1 MEPKRASAAGPA
13 RSGGSGRLW
22 AQAQALGLGGL
33 WVLGTLT
40 AAENPPLVSL
50 EVVEPVAREAG
61 EQPAQVRVRRV
72 GLAEAPLTVNYT
84 LAGTARNGRD
94 FARLPGSLTLAAGEA
109 SGVIEIRPLDDRE
122 VEEVETVVV
131 RLAPARAPFTLAIL
145 PDTQYYAASRY
156 GGLPEMFTSQTRW
169 IVEHRDEFNIVF
181 VLHEGDATEYNTYP
195 EWLRVKESLDV
206 LEGEVPYALA
216 VGNHDG
222 LTWRS
227 QTALLNIIFPV
238 AEAMK
243 QPTFGRTFEGQRD
256 NCYHRF
262 QAGGLDWLLLV
273 LEFGPRNKVL
283 DWANQVVSGFPDHR
297 VIVLTHAHV
306 ADDDTLIGSKPDHVG
321 APSHYGAENDGPDV
335 WEKFLRRHRNIAF
348 VFNGHV
354 GGDGQGRLVGVGDHG
369 NRVYQMLCNYQSYP
383 RGGDGY
389 MRLIEFHPDEDRLE
403 AWSYSPYTGRRL
415 RDFQNEFAYTGL
427 GVFPVVPAA
436 YRIDPGQQEVVVELV
451 SDDFVAEPLAV
462 EEVRAFGLAR
472 EINVRFTQPL
482 PVAAATDPAHYTLM
496 EGPPV
501 RSARL
506 LADERTVVLT
516 VGSPLEPG
524 REARLEVRGLQG
536 RLADPALELAQLA
549 ARFVPEAAFLV
560 ADFAEGGLGEW
571 KVVDEG
577 EFGGPS
583 SWYVR
588 GGRLH
593 QAGNIYGPHPG
604 VVAGRRGT
612 FAYWSA
618 AGAQNWG
625 DYAFQV
631 TVRSHDD
638 DGVGVL
644 FRYRDP
650 ANYYKVELDR
660 QRQFRQLVRVVEGRE
675 TRLAWEAGGYELD
688 TDFVLSVEAAGPV
701 IEVTLDGAPLFGGT
715 VRDGA
720 LRQGTVALYC
730 WANPGTEFGAV
741 SLTAPGRSG
750 LPGVRFVPPPRP
762 EAWVPGQPT
771 FTLAAEATA
780 DPALGISSVT
790 FYQDDTP
797 LARVFEAPYWLDW
810 VLPAPGLYAL
820 RARVMDGAGQ
830 QLETRSWQVRVE
842 ASGAIAFVDA
852 PLTVQLI
859 RSQADQVMIHIPP
872 WPGRSSIIEASTNLV
887 DWEPVGAA
895 PELPVLLPTADPAA
909 RDHPQRFY
917 RAMRP
922 APDPR

>member
-1 MEPKRASAAGPA
+1 LGERVLGWLLTLGSLQAAEGPPLIRLEVIEQVAFEASGQPA
-13 RSGGSGRLW
+13 R
-22 AQAQALGLGGL
+22 
-33 WVLGTLT
+33 
-40 AAENPPLVSL
+40 
-50 EVVEPVAREAG
+50 
-61 EQPAQVRVRRV
+61 VRVHRTGSV
-72 GLAEAPLTVNYT
+72 DAPLTVNYT

-94 FARLPGSLTLAAGEA
+94 FERLPGTVTLAAGEA
-109 SGVIEIRPLDDRE
+109 SAVIEVRPLDDRE
-122 VEEVETVVV
+122 VEDVERVVV

-195 EWLRVKESLDV
+195 EWLRVKASLDV

-227 QTALLNIIFPV
+227 QTALLNLVFPV

-273 LEFGPRNKVL
+273 LEFGPRDQVL
-283 DWANQVVSGFPDHR
+283 EWANQVVSSFPDHR

-389 MRLIEFHPDEDRLE
+389 MRLIEFHPEEDRLR
-403 AWSYSPYTGRRL
+403 ACSYSPYTGRRL
-415 RDFQNEFAYTGL
+415 RDYQNEFAYTGL
-427 GVFPVVPAA
+427 GVFPSVPAA
-436 YRIDPGQQEVVVELV
+436 YRLDAEPREVVVELV
-451 SDDFVAEPLAV
+451 SDDFAAGPV
-462 EEVRAFGLAR
+462 EVEGVRAFGLAR
-472 EINVRFTQPL
+472 ELEVRFTE
-482 PVAAATDPAHYTLM
+482 PVSAVAATDPGHYTLE

-506 LADERTVVLT
+506 LADERSVVLT
-516 VGSPLEPG
+516 VASPLEPG
-524 REARLEVRGLQG
+524 VETGLKVRGLRG
-536 RLADPALELAQLA
+536 RFADPGREPIALT
-549 ARFVPEAAFLV
+549 ARFVPTACFLR
-560 ADFAEGGLGEW
+560 ADFAEGELGEW
-571 KVVDEG
+571 SVVDEG

-583 SWYVR
+583 SWYVS

-593 QAGNIYGPHPG
+593 QAGNLYGPHPG

-612 FAYWSA
+612 FAYWSRPA
-618 AGAQNWG
+618 AQAWA
-625 DYAFQV
+625 DYAFHV

-660 QRQFRQLVRVVEGRE
+660 QRQFRQLVRVVQGRE
-675 TRLAWEAGGYELD
+675 TLLAWEAGGYELD
-688 TDFVLSVEAAGPV
+688 TEFVLGVEAAGPV
-701 IEVTLDGAPLFGGT
+701 IEVSLDGSPLFGGS
-715 VRDGA
+715 VLDGA

-730 WANPGTEFGAV
+730 WANPGTEFGALSV
-741 SLTAPGRSG
+741 TAPRRAG
-750 LPGVRFVPPPRP
+750 LPGVRFVAPPRP
-762 EAWVPGQPT
+762 EAWTPGQPT
-771 FTLAAEATA
+771 FALAVETTA
-780 DPALGISSVT
+780 DPALGVSSVT
-790 FYQDDTP
+790 FYQDETP
-797 LARVFEAPYWLDW
+797 MARVFEAPYLFDW

-820 RARVMDGAGQ
+820 RARVTDGAGQ
-830 QLETRSWQVRVE
+830 HLETRLWQVRVE
-842 ASGAIAFVDA
+842 ASGAIDFVDA
-852 PLTVQLI
+852 PLALQLV
-859 RSQADQVMIHIPP
+859 RSHADEVMLHVPP
-872 WPGRSSIIEASTNLV
+872 WPGRASVIEVSTNLV

-895 PELPVLLPTADPAA
+895 PELPVSLPLVDPAA

-917 RAMRP
+917 RAMRRP
-922 APDPR
+922 

>member
-1 MEPKRASAAGPA
+1 MEPQRASAASPA
-13 RSGGSGRLW
+13 RSGVRRFLRGQAKVLRLGW
-22 AQAQALGLGGL
+22 LL
-33 WVLGTLT
+33 VLGALT
-40 AAENPPLVSL
+40 AAETPPLVSL

-61 EQPAQVRVRRV
+61 EQSARVRVRRIGSV
-72 GLAEAPLTVNYT
+72 EAPLTVNYT

-94 FARLPGSLTLAAGEA
+94 FARLPGSLTLAAGAA
-109 SGVIEIRPLDDRE
+109 SGVMEIRPLDDRE
-122 VEEVETVVV
+122 VEDVETAVV

-145 PDTQYYAASRY
+145 PDTQYYTASRY

-169 IVEHRDEFNIVF
+169 IVEHRDESNIVF

-195 EWLRVKESLDV
+195 EWLRVKESLDL

-227 QTALLNIIFPV
+227 QTALLNIVLPV

-243 QPTFGRTFEGQRD
+243 QPTFGRAFEGQRD

-273 LEFGPRNKVL
+273 LEFGPRDKVL
-283 DWANQVVSGFPDHR
+283 DWANQVVSGFPDHQ

-354 GGDGQGRLVGVGDHG
+354 GGDGQGRVVGVGDHG

-389 MRLIEFHPDEDRLE
+389 MRLIEFHPDEDRLR
-403 AWSYSPYTGRRL
+403 AWSVSPYTGKRL
-415 RDFQNEFAYTGL
+415 RDYQNEFAYTGL
-427 GVFPVVPAA
+427 GVFPPVPAA
-436 YRIDPGQQEVVVELV
+436 YRIDPGQQEIVVELV
-451 SDDFVAEPLAV
+451 SNEFAAESLAV

-472 EINVRFTQPL
+472 EIHVRFTQPL
-482 PVAAATDPAHYTLM
+482 LVAAATDPACYVLE

-516 VGSPLEPG
+516 VGAPLEPG
-524 REARLEVRGLQG
+524 VETVLGIQGMQG
-536 RLADPALELAQLA
+536 RLADPAVEPVELRT
-549 ARFVPEAAFLV
+549 RFVSEAALLV
-560 ADFAEGGLGEW
+560 ADFAEGGPGEW

-577 EFGGPS
+577 AFGGPS

-612 FAYWSA
+612 FAYWSRP
-618 AGAQNWG
+618 GAQDWG
-625 DYAFQV
+625 DYAFKV
-631 TVRSHDD
+631 TVRSRDD

-675 TRLAWEAGGYELD
+675 TLLAWEAGGYELD

-701 IEVTLDGAPLFGGT
+701 IEVTLDGAPLFGGM
-715 VRDGA
+715 VRDGV

-741 SLTAPGRSG
+741 SVTAPSRSG

-762 EAWVPGQPT
+762 EAWGPGQPT

-780 DPALGISSVT
+780 DPAVGISSVT

-797 LARVFEAPYWLDW
+797 LARVFEAPYWFDW

-820 RARVMDGAGQ
+820 RARVTDGAGQ
-830 QLETRSWQVRVE
+830 RLETRSWQVRVE
-842 ASGAIAFVDA
+842 ASGAIEFVDA

-859 RSQADQVMIHIPP
+859 RSHSDEVMIYIPP
-872 WPGRSSIIEASTNLV
+872 WPGRPSIIETSANLV
-887 DWEPVGAA
+887 DWKAMAAA
-895 PELPVLLPTADPAA
+895 PERPVPLPTVDPAA

-917 RAMRP
+917 RAVRLP
-922 APDPR
+922 